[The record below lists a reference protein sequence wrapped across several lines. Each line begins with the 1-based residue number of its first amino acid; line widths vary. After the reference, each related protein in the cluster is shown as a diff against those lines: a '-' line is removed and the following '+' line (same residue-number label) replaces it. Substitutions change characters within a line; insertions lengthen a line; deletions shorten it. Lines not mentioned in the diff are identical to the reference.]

1 MGIVL
6 VRIDNRLIHGQ
17 ILEAWVPALQA
28 DCIVVANNQL
38 AEIAFQKVLMES
50 AVPRGI
56 KVAIGSIEEMAQ
68 LLRSEELS
76 ACRVLLLFGNA
87 QDALQAHRLGVSFD
101 ELNLGN
107 LHGGKDKKRLSCTVA
122 LNDDDIEQ
130 LQALED
136 DGVKVV
142 MQCVPSDRQR
152 LWRRLIR

>member
-6 VRIDNRLIHGQ
+6 VRVDNRLIHGQ
-17 ILEAWVPALQA
+17 ILEAWVPAVRA

-38 AEIAFQKVLMES
+38 AEIAFQKLLMAS

-56 KVAIGSIEEMAQ
+56 KVAIGTIEEMVQ
-68 LLRSEELS
+68 VLQSEEF
-76 ACRVLLLFGNA
+76 ADRRVLLLFANP
-87 QDALQAHRLGVSFD
+87 QDALQAHRFGVPFA

-107 LHGGKDKKRLSCTVA
+107 LHGGKNKKRLSCTVA

-142 MQCVPSDRQR
+142 LQCVPSDRQR
-152 LWRRLIR
+152 LWCKLT

>member
-6 VRIDNRLIHGQ
+6 VRVDNRLIHGQ
-17 ILEAWVPALQA
+17 ILEAWVPAVRA

-38 AEIAFQKVLMES
+38 AEIAFQKLLMAS
-50 AVPRGI
+50 AVPKGI
-56 KVAIGSIEEMAQ
+56 KVAIGTIEEMVKV
-68 LLRSEELS
+68 LRSEELVDR
-76 ACRVLLLFGNA
+76 RVLLLFANPK
-87 QDALQAHRLGVSFD
+87 DALQAHRFGVPFA

-107 LHGGKDKKRLSCTVA
+107 LHGGKNKKRLSCTVA

-142 MQCVPSDRQR
+142 LQCVPSDRQR
-152 LWRRLIR
+152 LWCKLT

>member
-38 AEIAFQKVLMES
+38 AEVAFQKVLMES
-50 AVPRGI
+50 AVPKGI
-56 KVAIGSIEEMAQ
+56 KVAIGTIEEMVEI
-68 LLRSEELS
+68 LRSNELNE
-76 ACRVLLLFGNA
+76 RRILLLFGNA
-87 QDALQAHRLGVSFD
+87 QDALEAHRLGVPFE

-107 LHGGKDKKRLSCTVA
+107 LHGGKNKKRLSCTVA
-122 LNDDDIEQ
+122 LNDDDMVQ

-142 MQCVPSDRQR
+142 LQCVPSDRQK
-152 LWRRLIR
+152 LWRRLI